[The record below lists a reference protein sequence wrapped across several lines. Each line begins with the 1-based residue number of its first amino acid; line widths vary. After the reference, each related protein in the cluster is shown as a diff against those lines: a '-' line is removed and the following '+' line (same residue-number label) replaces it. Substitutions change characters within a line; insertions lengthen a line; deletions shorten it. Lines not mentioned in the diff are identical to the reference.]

1 MWFSLFDVAGPGD
14 VEDLQPAHKHRKPE
28 ANEEQI
34 ESDGKQKFIKKNL
47 NLSFLLHKSINC
59 ILTRNP

>member
-28 ANEEQI
+28 ATEEQI
-34 ESDGKQKFIKKNL
+34 ESDGKQKIYHFWCTNQLI
-47 NLSFLLHKSINC
+47 FVF
-59 ILTRNP
+59 